1 MEEKKYIQKRR
12 SFIFCPGNRPDMIPK
27 ALSSGADMVCI
38 DLEDAII
45 PDHKSI
51 ARIKTVKAFDNLS
64 IPKGVE
70 ILIRIND
77 VNSQDGI
84 EDIEAILNTNITVS
98 GLMLPKIQSVEEIII
113 LENKIKDKN
122 KDLNLHIII
131 ETNRGLEKAWDIAQ
145 SSSLIKSLL
154 FGGVDMSADLG
165 CNGDWFSL
173 LYARSKVVHA
183 AAGAGIDSIDVPF
196 LDLGDMEGMNNEAKK
211 SKNLGFSGKG
221 SIHPKQIDQLNQVF
235 TPSEEEVAYANK
247 VIKAFNN
254 ASDGLVVV
262 DGKLIEKPVLRTALK
277 TIANSEN

>member
-1 MEEKKYIQKRR
+1 MKDKEYIQKRR

-27 ALSSGADMVCI
+27 ALKSGADMVCI

-45 PDHKSI
+45 PEHKSLS
-51 ARIKTVKAFDNLS
+51 RIETIKAFENIES
-64 IPKGVE
+64 PTGVE
-70 ILIRIND
+70 TLIRIND
-77 VNSQDGI
+77 VNSEEGKR
-84 EDIEAILNTNITVS
+84 DIDLILNTKNTAS
-98 GLMLPKIQSVEEIII
+98 GLMLPKIQSIEEIIT
-113 LENKIKDKN
+113 LENKIKEKN

-131 ETNRGLEKAWDIAQ
+131 ETNQGLENAWSIAH

-173 LYARSKVVHA
+173 LYARSRVVHA

-196 LDLGDMEGMNNEAKK
+196 LDLEDMEGMNIEAQK

-221 SIHPKQIDQLNQVF
+221 SIHPKQIEQLNKVF
-235 TPSEEEVAYANK
+235 TPSEEEIAYANK
-247 VIKAFNN
+247 VIKAFNE

-277 TIANSEN
+277 TIANSN

>member
-1 MEEKKYIQKRR
+1 MKDKEYIQKRR

-27 ALSSGADMVCI
+27 ALKSGADMVCI

-45 PDHKSI
+45 PEHKSLS
-51 ARIKTVKAFDNLS
+51 RIETIKAFENIES
-64 IPKGVE
+64 PTGVE
-70 ILIRIND
+70 TLIRIND
-77 VNSQDGI
+77 VNSEDGKK
-84 EDIEAILNTNITVS
+84 DIDLILNANNTAS
-98 GLMLPKIQSVEEIII
+98 GLMLPKIQSIEEIIT
-113 LENKIKDKN
+113 LENKIKEKN

-131 ETNRGLEKAWDIAQ
+131 ETNQGLENAWSIAH

-173 LYARSKVVHA
+173 LYARSRVVHA

-196 LDLGDMEGMNNEAKK
+196 LDLEDMEGMNTEAQK

-221 SIHPKQIDQLNQVF
+221 SIHPKQIEQLNKVF
-235 TPSEEEVAYANK
+235 TPSEEEIAYANK
-247 VIKAFNN
+247 VIKAFNE

-277 TIANSEN
+277 TIANSN

>member
-27 ALSSGADMVCI
+27 ALSSRADMVCI

-45 PDHKSI
+45 PDHKNI
-51 ARIKTVKAFDNLS
+51 ARIETVKAFDNLF

-70 ILIRIND
+70 TLIRIND

-84 EDIEAILNTNITVS
+84 EDIEAILNTNIAVS

-113 LENKIKDKN
+113 LENKIKEKD

-196 LDLGDMEGMNNEAKK
+196 LDLGDMKGMNNEAKK
-211 SKNLGFSGKG
+211 SKDLGFSGKG
-221 SIHPKQIDQLNQVF
+221 SIHPKQIDQLNQIF
-235 TPSEEEVAYANK
+235 TPSEEEVVYANK
-247 VIKAFNN
+247 VIKAFND

>member
-1 MEEKKYIQKRR
+1 MKEKESIQKRR

-27 ALSSGADMVCI
+27 AIKSGADMVCI

-45 PDHKSI
+45 PEHKSLS
-51 ARIKTVKAFDNLS
+51 RIETVKAFED
-64 IPKGVE
+64 IDYPKGVE
-70 ILIRIND
+70 TLIRIND
-77 VNSQDGI
+77 VNSEDGKK
-84 EDIEAILNTNITVS
+84 DIDLILNANNTAS
-98 GLMLPKIQSVEEIII
+98 GLMLPKIQTIEEIIT
-113 LENKIKDKN
+113 LENKIKEKN
-122 KDLNLHIII
+122 KELNLHIII
-131 ETNRGLEKAWDIAQ
+131 ETNQGLENAWSIAH

-173 LYARSKVVHA
+173 LYARSRVVHA

-196 LDLGDMEGMNNEAKK
+196 LDLEDMEGMNIEAQK

-221 SIHPKQIDQLNQVF
+221 SIHPKQIEQLNKVF
-235 TPSEEEVAYANK
+235 TPSEEEIAYANK

-277 TIANSEN
+277 TIANSN

>member
-1 MEEKKYIQKRR
+1 MEEKEYIQKRR

-27 ALSSGADMVCI
+27 ALKSGADMVCI

-45 PDHKSI
+45 PEHKSLS
-51 ARIKTVKAFDNLS
+51 RIETIKAFEDIES
-64 IPKGVE
+64 PEGVE
-70 ILIRIND
+70 TLIRIND
-77 VNSQDGI
+77 VNSDDGKK
-84 EDIEAILNTNITVS
+84 DIDLILNANNTAS
-98 GLMLPKIQSVEEIII
+98 GLMLPKIQSIEEIIT
-113 LENKIKDKN
+113 LENKIKEKN

-131 ETNRGLEKAWDIAQ
+131 ETNQGLENAWSIAH

-173 LYARSKVVHA
+173 LYARSRVVHA

-196 LDLGDMEGMNNEAKK
+196 LDLEDMEGMNTEAQK

-221 SIHPKQIDQLNQVF
+221 SIHPKQIEQLNKVF
-235 TPSEEEVAYANK
+235 TPSEEEIAYANK
-247 VIKAFNN
+247 VIKAFNE

-277 TIANSEN
+277 TIANSN

>member
-113 LENKIKDKN
+113 LENKIKEKD

-165 CNGDWFSL
+165 CNGDWLSL

-196 LDLGDMEGMNNEAKK
+196 LDLGDMKGMNNEAKK
-211 SKNLGFSGKG
+211 SKDLGFSGKG
-221 SIHPKQIDQLNQVF
+221 SIHPKQIDQLNQIF
-235 TPSEEEVAYANK
+235 TPSEEEVVYANK
-247 VIKAFNN
+247 VIKAFND

>member
-27 ALSSGADMVCI
+27 ALSSRADMVCI

-45 PDHKSI
+45 PDHKNI
-51 ARIKTVKAFDNLS
+51 ARIETVKAFDNLF

-77 VNSQDGI
+77 VNSQNGI
-84 EDIEAILNTNITVS
+84 EDIEAILNTNIAVS

-113 LENKIKDKN
+113 LENKIKEKD

>member
-1 MEEKKYIQKRR
+1 MKEKESIQKRR

-27 ALSSGADMVCI
+27 ALKSGADMVCI

-45 PDHKSI
+45 PEHKSLS
-51 ARIKTVKAFDNLS
+51 RIETVKAFED
-64 IPKGVE
+64 IDYPKGVE
-70 ILIRIND
+70 TLIRIND
-77 VNSQDGI
+77 VNSEDGKK
-84 EDIEAILNTNITVS
+84 DIDLILNANNTAS
-98 GLMLPKIQSVEEIII
+98 GLMLPKIQTIEEIII
-113 LENKIKDKN
+113 LENKIKEKN

-131 ETNRGLEKAWDIAQ
+131 ETNQGLENAWSIAH

-173 LYARSKVVHA
+173 LYARSRVVHA

-196 LDLGDMEGMNNEAKK
+196 LDLEDMEGMNTEAQK

-221 SIHPKQIDQLNQVF
+221 SIHPKQIEQLNKVF
-235 TPSEEEVAYANK
+235 TPSEEEIAYANK
-247 VIKAFNN
+247 VIKAFNE

-277 TIANSEN
+277 TIANSN